1 MKVCD
6 FLVNSL
12 INRGVTDVFGIPGC
26 VVLDFLYA
34 LKRRDK
40 EISAHLNFHEQ
51 ASAFAAVGYAQVNTT
66 LGCAYATRGPGLT
79 NMITAIA
86 DAYYS
91 FTFESGINNPYL
103 VRRNLNTALSMDQCT
118 ISIDSKVAD
127 LLKLRGDRSQNT
139 IDYLYCMVGHCIRH
153 MVMGNNTVSK
163 NVQRLNAN
171 YVLKNYGYDS
181 WPYCIEILEKF
192 FNFLGIFSPGV
203 QEMFYFMHFA
213 GELPNF

>member
-91 FTFESGINNPYL
+91 CVPVVFVSAHSKIFTPSNKLFEVEQEFDTVKMISDITKMA
-103 VRRNLNTALSMDQCT
+103 VRIEDIESAQEKIEHALSVAV
-118 ISIDSKVAD
+118 SGRPGPVFIDF
-127 LLKLRGDRSQNT
+127 
-139 IDYLYCMVGHCIRH
+139 
-153 MVMGNNTVSK
+153 
-163 NVQRLNAN
+163 
-171 YVLKNYGYDS
+171 
-181 WPYCIEILEKF
+181 LEE
-192 FNFLGIFSPGV
+192 LW
-203 QEMFYFMHFA
+203 Q
-213 GELPNF
+213 GEL